1 MRPVLSAS
9 LRGIPLVLVLAAF
22 PCETAA
28 QLISLKTVPVA
39 AGDQFMIFPSRNLG
53 MGGVS
58 IALDDR
64 LLDPFVNPAKGAR
77 VGQGEFFSSPT
88 FYSISQNSGAART
101 LPMGTLFS
109 SESWFGGGVV
119 ALQQIETG
127 NRFDFGPVLLDLAIT
142 VPPPLP
148 PQNTLSEQQ
157 STNKYV
163 QALVGRKIAGGKFAI
178 AASAMLADLNA
189 IDGVEHLYAGA
200 SEIDQYGHIEDY
212 RLGLTGAFAGE
223 RTFEAVI
230 AHNRYSMTHDVTYV
244 DWFLTDSLNWRFTP
258 QVRDESNPDQ
268 TQTWG
273 LHLGYVQPIAES
285 GWRVGGILTTNRMQH
300 PMIPNY
306 ELQNIPRDPGHT
318 WAYNLGV
325 GFSKQEGP
333 TTFGVDLVFEPAVSH
348 TWQEAAGPTLAADS
362 VTIIPDRGKTI
373 ENRFNFS
380 NAFVNIGMTRTVD
393 NAAFQLGL
401 GVRAYDYRLRQKDN
415 VEMTRRTQNE
425 QWMEWTP
432 SWGLSFTFSD
442 LELRY
447 TGRATTGSGRPGI
460 AQGFGGGFAERG
472 LDLATGGNILLAPQ
486 GALTLQDATVV
497 THRIGISLPLR

>member
-1 MRPVLSAS
+1 MRPILSAA
-9 LRGIPLVLVLAAF
+9 LRSIPLVLVLAAF
-22 PCETAA
+22 PSETAA

-39 AGDQFMIFPSRNLG
+39 AGDQFLFFPSQNLG

-58 IALDDR
+58 IALDDM
-64 LLDPFVNPAKGAR
+64 LLDPFVNPAKGGR

-88 FYSISQNSGAART
+88 FYSVSQNSGAGRT
-101 LPMGTLFS
+101 LPVGTLFS
-109 SESWFGGGVV
+109 SGTWFGGGVAV
-119 ALQQIETG
+119 LQQIEAG
-127 NRFDFGPVLLDLAIT
+127 SRFNFGPFPLDVAIT

-148 PQNTLSEQQ
+148 PQNVLSEQQ

-178 AASAMLADLNA
+178 AASAMLGDLNA

-200 SEIDQYGHIEDY
+200 SSIDQYGHIEDY
-212 RLGLTGAFAGE
+212 RLGLTGEFAGD
-223 RTFEAVI
+223 RTLEAVI
-230 AHNRYSMTHDVTYV
+230 VHNRFSMTHDVTYV
-244 DWFLTDSLNWRFTP
+244 DWILTDSLNWGFTP
-258 QVRDESNPDQ
+258 EVRDDSNPDK

-300 PMIPNY
+300 PKIPNY

-318 WAYNLGV
+318 WAYNIGV
-325 GFSKQEGP
+325 GISKQEGP

-380 NAFVNIGMTRTVD
+380 NAFVNIGMTRIVD

-401 GVRAYDYRLRQKDN
+401 GVRSYDYRLRQKDN
-415 VEMTRRTQNE
+415 VAQTRRTQNE

-447 TGRATTGSGRPGI
+447 IGRATTGTGRPGI
-460 AQGFGGGFAERG
+460 AGGFGVFAEDRVT
-472 LDLATGGNILLAPQ
+472 LASGGNILLAPEA
-486 GALTLQDATVV
+486 ALTLQDATVV
-497 THRIGISLPLR
+497 THRIGIVLPLR